1 MLTEDRY
8 LLRYKPQ
15 YAESLDD
22 EGDVEHVAGE
32 DGWRG
37 IEEDIIYAWR
47 EGESVEGYKH
57 QDMRQPYT
65 YHGHYE
71 RYDGAYGEA
80 PTVEQIDA
88 CGNVKADGEEEEKWT
103 REVIER
109 EIVISVTET
118 DYGEEADDALK

>member
-1 MLTEDRY
+1 M
-8 LLRYKPQ
+8 
-15 YAESLDD
+15 
-22 EGDVEHVAGE
+22 
-32 DGWRG
+32 
-37 IEEDIIYAWR
+37 
-47 EGESVEGYKH
+47 EGYIH
-57 QDMRQPYT
+57 QDMRQQYT

-109 EIVISVTET
+109 EIVLLVNDSE
-118 DYGEEADDALK
+118 YGEEADDALK